1 MTTTAPSTPHPP
13 ASPAAHGQPP
23 GHAARAA
30 HGPQQPTDLFS
41 SLLALLSPDAAP
53 LDPLGTATTTA
64 AAGAPGEDPLTEDPA
79 DSDNPLAALM
89 AWTAPHEL
97 APAPLAGDGSL
108 AGETRGLDTR
118 ADRLGGAPAEG
129 LPLANGSAPGRQVA
143 APWQP
148 GAARAS
154 APGAATALAAAAGQP
169 AGGAD
174 TPALRWSRAAT
185 PTEAGASAAWPVRS
199 TVALDARFQA
209 TAPTATPTPTGV
221 LAGLAGR
228 TAEGDDPAL
237 PGASPTGGA
246 RAAGEA
252 PAGPAAATGATAAD
266 SGLGGDAPADGGHA
280 RHEAGTDPNTAQDPY
295 AAAADAEAV
304 EVQHWGAGALRHAS
318 LRVGEDAQNAI
329 DIQLAVRGDE
339 VRLDFRTDDAAAR
352 GLLREHAQTALGDL
366 LQQGGLTL
374 GQVSVGDQGQGDAR
388 RDGPPP
394 QAPGPRS
401 GRADAGPAESAPA
414 RPATPS
420 ADGRGLDLYI

>member
-1 MTTTAPSTPHPP
+1 MTTTAPSNPHPP
-13 ASPAAHGQPP
+13 ASQAAHGQPP
-23 GHAARAA
+23 SHAARAA

-53 LDPLGTATTTA
+53 LDPLGTATAT
-64 AAGAPGEDPLTEDPA
+64 AAGALGEDPLAEDPA

-118 ADRLGGAPAEG
+118 ADRLGGVPAEG

-148 GAARAS
+148 AAARAS
-154 APGAATALAAAAGQP
+154 APGAATALATAAGQP

-174 TPALRWSRAAT
+174 TPALRWSRAAP
-185 PTEAGASAAWPVRS
+185 PTESGASAAWPVRS

-209 TAPTATPTPTGV
+209 TSPTATPTGA
-221 LAGLAGR
+221 LAALAGR
-228 TAEGDDPAL
+228 AGDGDEPAL

-246 RAAGEA
+246 RATGEA
-252 PAGPAAATGATAAD
+252 AAGPTATTGATAAD
-266 SGLGGDAPADGGHA
+266 SGLGGDATADGGHA
-280 RHEAGTDPNTAQDPY
+280 RHEAGTDPNSAQDPY
-295 AAAADAEAV
+295 AAPADAEAV
-304 EVQHWGAGALRHAS
+304 EVQHWGAGAMRHAS

-388 RDGPPP
+388 RDGPTPP
-394 QAPGPRS
+394 APAPRAE
-401 GRADAGPAESAPA
+401 RADAGPAEAAPP
-414 RPATPS
+414 RPAAPG
-420 ADGRGLDLYI
+420 ANGPGLDLFI

>member
-1 MTTTAPSTPHPP
+1 MTTTAPSNPHPP
-13 ASPAAHGQPP
+13 ASQAAHGQPP
-23 GHAARAA
+23 SHAARAA

-53 LDPLGTATTTA
+53 LDPLGTATA
-64 AAGAPGEDPLTEDPA
+64 AAGAPGEDPLAEDPA

-129 LPLANGSAPGRQVA
+129 LPLANGGAPGRQVA

-148 GAARAS
+148 AAARAS
-154 APGAATALAAAAGQP
+154 APGAATALASATGQP

-174 TPALRWSRAAT
+174 SPALRWSRAAT

-209 TAPTATPTPTGV
+209 TAPTGTPTGA
-221 LAGLAGR
+221 LAALAGR
-228 TAEGDDPAL
+228 AADGDDLAL

-252 PAGPAAATGATAAD
+252 ATGPAAATGATAAD

-295 AAAADAEAV
+295 AAPADAEAV
-304 EVQHWGAGALRHAS
+304 EVQHWGAGAMRHAS

-388 RDGPPP
+388 RDGAPP
-394 QAPGPRS
+394 QTPTPRT
-401 GRADAGPAESAPA
+401 GRADAGPAEAAAP
-414 RPATPS
+414 RPAAPGVN
-420 ADGRGLDLYI
+420 GRGLDLFI